1 MLPGLMSR
9 WITARAWG
17 SPERN
22 RDFMLKSMAGVPL
35 SLAQAL
41 AGRYRLDREIG
52 RGGMATVYHA
62 EDLRGGDRVAVKV
75 LRPEWAASIWGTRF
89 HREIELLRRLRH
101 NRIVPVL
108 DSGEAGTVVY
118 LVMPFVSGES
128 LRARL
133 EREGQLSIPA
143 VLSITG
149 DVADAI
155 DYAHGENVIH
165 RDIKPE
171 NILLDGERALV
182 CDFGLARAIDRAALE
197 PISSS
202 GLVLG
207 TPAYMSPEQA
217 TATEPVGPASDIY
230 ALGCV
235 VYEMLTGELP
245 FSGPTPQAVI
255 ARHIAAR
262 PRSMRTVRPDLPR
275 HVESAV
281 FTTLAEAPEDRPPS
295 GAALLRMLSAG

>member
-1 MLPGLMSR
+1 
-9 WITARAWG
+9 
-17 SPERN
+17 
-22 RDFMLKSMAGVPL
+22 MLKSMAGVPL

-75 LRPEWAASIWGTRF
+75 LRPELTASIWGTRF

-108 DSGEAGTVVY
+108 DSGEAGTAVY

-255 ARHIAAR
+255 ALHIGER
-262 PRSMRTVRPDLPR
+262 PRSMRTVRPDLPP

-281 FTTLAEAPEDRPPS
+281 LTTLAKAPEDRPPS